1 MPRDALRFVG
11 GAMTRIGMVNYI
23 NTAPIYEIWKEQVH
37 EENWRIIEAPPSSLN
52 RMLAA
57 AELDLGF
64 VSSCEYASR
73 PDRYRILADLSISA
87 TGPVGSVFLF
97 SQVEP
102 EKLAGERVLM
112 TGQSDTSVC
121 LLKLVLE
128 EFVGVRPEYYRGDI
142 FTELRGSQQ
151 PLAVLAIGDEALRLR
166 FERRFPFRLDLAE
179 AWHNQTD
186 LPFVFAVCAVRQQYL
201 RHHAGE
207 VRKIHQTLLTCRA
220 RGLARLPEICER
232 VARRIPM
239 DCAAC
244 SSYLHAMEYDLQY
257 SKQEALTKFF
267 ELLVRRKEADAH
279 CLPLKVF
286 S

>member
-1 MPRDALRFVG
+1 
-11 GAMTRIGMVNYI
+11 MTRIGMVNYI

-37 EENWRIIEAPPSSLN
+37 EQAWHIIEAPPSRLN

-64 VSSCEYASR
+64 VSSCEYAVR

-102 EKLAGERVLM
+102 AQLAGQRVLM

-128 EFVGVRPEYYRGDI
+128 EFVGVRPSYYRGEI
-142 FTELRGSQQ
+142 FSQVQ
-151 PLAVLAIGDEALRLR
+151 KDRHPIAVLAIGDEALRLR
-166 FERRFPFRLDLAE
+166 FENRYPVRLDLAE
-179 AWHNQTD
+179 AWHNQTG
-186 LPFVFAVCAVRQQYL
+186 LPFVFAVCAVREEYL
-201 RHHAGE
+201 CNHSE
-207 VRKIHQTLLTCRA
+207 DVRKIHQALLTCRA

-267 ELLVRRKEADAH
+267 QLLVQRKEADAR
-279 CLPLKVF
+279 CLPLKIF

>member
-1 MPRDALRFVG
+1 
-11 GAMTRIGMVNYI
+11 MTRIGMVNYI

-37 EENWRIIEAPPSSLN
+37 EKEWQVIEAPPSQLN

-64 VSSCEYASR
+64 VSSREYGVR

-97 SQVEP
+97 SQLEP
-102 EKLAGERVLM
+102 EKLAGQPVLM

-128 EFVGVRPEYYRGDI
+128 EFVGVRPEYYRGEI
-142 FTELRGSQQ
+142 FSEEQDGRS
-151 PLAVLAIGDEALRLR
+151 PVAVLAIGDDALRLR
-166 FERRFPFRLDLAE
+166 FENRYPVRLDLAE
-179 AWHNQTD
+179 AWHEQTGM
-186 LPFVFAVCAVRQQYL
+186 PFVFAVCGVREKYL
-201 RHHAGE
+201 RDHSE
-207 VRKIHQTLLTCRA
+207 DVRKIHQTLLTCRA

-257 SKQEALTKFF
+257 SKQEALMKFF
-267 ELLVRRKEADAH
+267 QLLIERKEADAR

>member
-1 MPRDALRFVG
+1 
-11 GAMTRIGMVNYI
+11 MTRIGMVNYI

-37 EENWRIIEAPPSSLN
+37 EKEWKVIEAPPSELN

-57 AELDLGF
+57 TELDLGF
-64 VSSCEYASR
+64 VSSREYGVR

-102 EKLAGERVLM
+102 EKLGGQPVLM

-128 EFVGVRPEYYRGDI
+128 EFAGVRPEYYRGEI
-142 FTELRGSQQ
+142 FNDLQEGR
-151 PLAVLAIGDEALRLR
+151 PPVAVLAIGDEALRLR
-166 FERRFPFRLDLAE
+166 FENRYPVRLDLAE
-179 AWHNQTD
+179 AWHEQTG
-186 LPFVFAVCAVRQQYL
+186 LPFVFAVCAVREEYL
-201 RHHAGE
+201 RDHSE
-207 VRKIHQTLLTCRA
+207 DVRKIHQTLLTCRA

-267 ELLVRRKEADAH
+267 QLLIERKEADAR